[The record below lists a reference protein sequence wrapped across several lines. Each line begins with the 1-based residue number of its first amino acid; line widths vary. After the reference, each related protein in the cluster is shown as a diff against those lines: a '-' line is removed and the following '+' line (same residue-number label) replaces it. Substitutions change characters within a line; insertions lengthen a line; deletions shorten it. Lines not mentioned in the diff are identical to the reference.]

1 MSLPV
6 KRSLDKL
13 EKQLVRT
20 ARGFYD
26 YNFRQYFVRKSKD
39 DIAAARNLTTE
50 EQEQYLQAEGREMLK
65 QMKRMVLVNRMYGS
79 QPVFLDRKKD
89 GSPMNPQEKE

>member
-6 KRSLDKL
+6 KQSLNIL
-13 EKQLVRT
+13 EKKLVRA

-26 YNFRQYFVRKSKD
+26 YNFRQYFLQKSKD
-39 DIAAARNLTTE
+39 CIATARNLSSE
-50 EQEQYLQAEGREMLK
+50 EQEKYLKTEGREMLK

-89 GSPMNPQEKE
+89 DSPITPVKKE